1 MEYAI
6 SKIQRVGWNPILQ
19 EYLKDDEA
27 EFTSGVTI
35 DRFGKYI
42 MSSISIK
49 KIIKNGQ
56 TYKAFIDN
64 LKYTTVSRRG
74 RHEIGC

>member
-19 EYLKDDEA
+19 EYLKDDA